1 MADLGLQDRPPIP
14 QSKALAS
21 GLPPTVDSG
30 MLCGTDTLP
39 YRRLPLSTVESP
51 KAHITAPLKSG
62 PDPSVSLGGPPAHRP
77 PQPPLQKSVAE
88 ASGHNDTIMG

>member
-21 GLPPTVDSG
+21 GLPNTVDSG

-39 YRRLPLSTVESP
+39 YKRLPAYQVDSP
-51 KAHITAPLKSG
+51 KADIYHSR
-62 PDPSVSLGGPPAHRP
+62 GGPPAHKT
-77 PQPPLQKSVAE
+77 PQPPLQKTVAE
-88 ASGHNDTIMG
+88 ASGHKG